1 MLEDNLRILQ
11 LNIMKSR
18 AYMEALINDHQSQK
32 LDMLMIQ
39 EPSITGYRTHVN
51 HSAWRIYQP
60 TVESVFVRF
69 RSLMHVN
76 RKPSYSSLGEPR
88 PFGRLATRGEI
99 PRSTYS
105 LSSPSCFMNETA
117 EQMA

>member
-1 MLEDNLRILQ
+1 MPDIRHSTPITMLEDNLRILQ

-51 HSAWRIYQP
+51 HSAWR
-60 TVESVFVRF
+60 
-69 RSLMHVN
+69 
-76 RKPSYSSLGEPR
+76 LGIR
-88 PFGRLATRGEI
+88 DVGG
-99 PRSTYS
+99 
-105 LSSPSCFMNETA
+105 
-117 EQMA
+117 